1 MILEAVILQ
10 VRPGMTEIYEAT
22 FRQASPLIASAQ
34 GYIRHELH
42 RCVETQGR
50 YLLLVWW
57 QTIEDHTVGF
67 RGSEAYQE
75 WKKLLHPLYEP
86 GAVVEHY
93 TQIAL
98 AAD

>member
-1 MILEAVILQ
+1 MILETAIVQ

-22 FRQASPLIASAQ
+22 FRQASPIIASAK

-42 RCVETQGR
+42 RCVETERR

-57 QTIEDHTVGF
+57 ETIEDHTIGF

-75 WKKLLHPLYEP
+75 WKRLLHPLYEP
-86 GAVVEHY
+86 GPVVEHY

-98 AAD
+98 